1 MAKRTVRKDAFVH
14 SADIDPTLRIDGGKL
29 ASLAN
34 VCISRA
40 VDALNRACP
49 RYNELRRFQ
58 MAEVL
63 TSMKSTQS
71 TIRKL
76 VGEGFEGAEAV
87 NALVL
92 ARLQLEGLY
101 VFCLMLESP
110 DWVDCYLRD
119 GWKKMYVHFLLQREE
134 TKNLS
139 RFDDF
144 SQTEAPTNLE
154 NLRALLRI
162 TSAQQQTID
171 RDELGVPLP
180 AGVAEEKIDRFPTP
194 GALINA
200 ISEPGRKSMLERL
213 YYEYIYLSSF
223 SHGLPQS
230 NLFKRMFG
238 EHTIHSKLFSDS
250 KRKEKFQENVVEE
263 PFLISFVSMIQCA
276 AELTTLYPTDT
287 DLLAAVTGAW
297 TATKSGGLLINVI
310 WGIRTKKLLRA
321 LG

>member
-1 MAKRTVRKDAFVH
+1 MANRTVRKDAFVH

-49 RYNELRRFQ
+49 AYNEFRRFQ
-58 MAEVL
+58 MTEVL

-119 GWKKMYVHFLLQREE
+119 GWKKMYVYFLLQREE

-139 RFDDF
+139 RFDDY

-154 NLRALLRI
+154 NLRVLLRI
-162 TSAQQQTID
+162 TDAQQQTID

-180 AGVAEEKIDRFPTP
+180 AGVGEEKIDWFPTP
-194 GALINA
+194 GALIKA
-200 ISEPGRKSMLERL
+200 IGDPARKRMLERL
-213 YYEYIYLSSF
+213 YYEYVYLSSF

-230 NLFKRMFG
+230 HLFKGMFG
-238 EHTIHSKLFSDS
+238 EHTIHRRLFSEA
-250 KRKEKFQENVVEE
+250 KRQEKFQEYVVEV
-263 PFLISFVSMIQCA
+263 PFLIRFMSMIQCA

-297 TATKSGGLLINVI
+297 TATQSGQLLLNVI
-310 WGIRTKKLLRA
+310 WEIRTRKLLGV